1 MIASRSGWADATLSD
16 TLPSVR
22 GTLLVTTALLA
33 AGVLLSA
40 CGAESHPNGQRP
52 PVPPVVSVSVGADS
66 IEVSPGAVGV
76 PGESPVNINQNNLA
90 PENQAD
96 PDTPLVVQIAIS
108 NLVPKNTK
116 LILEGPAEAEEDL
129 TANGSGGFNKALPTG
144 IYRLSSPASGGT
156 ARLLVGPSRVS
167 ASGDLLTP

>member
-1 MIASRSGWADATLSD
+1 
-16 TLPSVR
+16 VR
-22 GTLLVTTALLA
+22 GTLLATTAVLA

-40 CGAESHPNGQRP
+40 CGAETHPNGQRP
-52 PVPPVVSVSVGADS
+52 PIPPVVSVTLNEES
-66 IEVSPGAVGV
+66 IEVSPEAVGV

-96 PDTPLVVQIAIS
+96 PDTPLVVQVAIS
-108 NLVPKNTK
+108 NLVPKNTR
-116 LILEGPAEAEEDL
+116 LILEGPAEAEEVL
-129 TANGSGGFNKALPTG
+129 TASGSGGFNKALPTG
-144 IYRLSSPASGGT
+144 IYRFSSPASAGT